1 MSDDNWHLSKS
12 VPLTLIFGLVV
23 QGAAIV
29 WTVSMMMSDID
40 RNAAAISNLDFRV
53 EKIEDLVQSQAI
65 AMARID
71 ENIKEIRKSVELM
84 ANRSP
89 R

>member
-1 MSDDNWHLSKS
+1 MPDDNWHLSKS

-40 RNAAAISNLDFRV
+40 RNSAAITTLDFRV

-71 ENIKEIRKSVELM
+71 ENIKQIRKSVELM

-89 R
+89 Q